1 MKEYKNYSFPWQHS
15 PAKLAQSLIVGAHT
29 CWESNE
35 FEKIRNIFSAV
46 MYTLINMLMFW
57 PITKFD
63 MVYFHYYNIHTAR
76 SSFSFHTTRRHSN
89 KAVQQSVQLIA
100 THIND
105 KT

>member
-1 MKEYKNYSFPWQHS
+1 
-15 PAKLAQSLIVGAHT
+15 
-29 CWESNE
+29 
-35 FEKIRNIFSAV
+35 
-46 MYTLINMLMFW
+46 
-57 PITKFD
+57 

-105 KT
+105 KTQILIERSKMQCRKGVKNENISNGLFSFERYILKTATMCAYTFP